1 MCEDVL
7 RLRRA
12 LADDSYFGHEYS
24 EVRLIT
30 NSAIIRLYW
39 VQEFHQKCLTSLA
52 VATSMIPDVSLA
64 AEGSRKRR
72 LESTHGLDRGSEVT
86 QEEQLL
92 EMFLEAKQMLVDS
105 LRIYNDVV
113 EARMKERIQQQVQQE
128 IIDALEK
135 AVSPPLVSK
144 EIWPKMFAGPRTS

>member
-1 MCEDVL
+1 
-7 RLRRA
+7 
-12 LADDSYFGHEYS
+12 
-24 EVRLIT
+24 
-30 NSAIIRLYW
+30 
-39 VQEFHQKCLTSLA
+39 
-52 VATSMIPDVSLA
+52 MIPDVSLA

-72 LESTHGLDRGSEVT
+72 LESTHSLDTGGEVT

-113 EARMKERIQQQVQQE
+113 EARMRERIQQQVQQE

-135 AVSPPLVSK
+135 AVSPPLVSQ